1 MAQWA
6 QVQNLPGVREIYG
19 AHFPMEIRHFFCV
32 WLEAQPWSVSSSI
45 LLHPPPSSSILLLL
59 MLLLAAAASLG
70 SFFRFLIPI
79 LTFFSFFFFLRN
91 SINEN
96 DERQKDT
103 AQKFTDTL
111 LGLMTGKIEEVRG
124 IWKTVPAIAVKPTT
138 LNCGFFFFFFSSSL
152 LLQSCKVALMTCSC
166 SGCVLRKSLVVSRF
180 ASSLFFFSFHF
191 FFS

>member
-1 MAQWA
+1 MEHTFQWRLDTSS
-6 QVQNLPGVREIYG
+6 VSGLRLNPGQS
-19 AHFPMEIRHFFCV
+19 HP
-32 WLEAQPWSVSSSI
+32 PSSSI
-45 LLHPPPSSSILLLL
+45 LLHPPPPH
-59 MLLLAAAASLG
+59 AAAG
-70 SFFRFLIPI
+70 CCCFIGEFFQISYSNFDFFFL
-79 LTFFSFFFFLRN
+79 FFSLRN

-138 LNCGFFFFFFSSSL
+138 LNCGFFFLFFFFFFFSSSL

>member
-1 MAQWA
+1 MEHTFQWRLDTSS
-6 QVQNLPGVREIYG
+6 VSGLRLNPGQS
-19 AHFPMEIRHFFCV
+19 HP
-32 WLEAQPWSVSSSI
+32 PSSSI
-45 LLHPPPSSSILLLL
+45 LLHPPPPH
-59 MLLLAAAASLG
+59 AAAG
-70 SFFRFLIPI
+70 CCCFIGEFFQISYSNFDFFFL
-79 LTFFSFFFFLRN
+79 FFSLRN